1 MKSKINKSN
10 TEIEGKSF
18 KNFENRVKHF
28 TNDYLQ
34 IIGKVNEN
42 IENTRKI
49 LKSTSKNYLKT
60 LKTDYELN
68 NIKNIHD
75 FLVNKEKIMK
85 DIMIKNELQKYIFKS
100 RKKTY
105 FKSIE
110 YTSLSPIFKN
120 KDKKTLENI
129 SKFQKFEDRIFKKA
143 CFFNEKIDKIDLSKF
158 KRPKELYDKY
168 FNDKDDKAGNRFD
181 VYDMSNEVG
190 YNEKR
195 IEKKKVH
202 IVIPSE
208 KVLSSKSLN
217 LFMENEFLS
226 QVDDKN
232 EKN

>member
-1 MKSKINKSN
+1 MKSTKKNKSD
-10 TEIEGKSF
+10 IEVEGLSF

-42 IENTRKI
+42 IENSRKI
-49 LKSTSKNYLKT
+49 LKSTSKNYLKQ

-75 FLVNKEKIMK
+75 FLINKEKIMK

-110 YTSLSPIFKN
+110 YTSLTSIFKN
-120 KDKKTLENI
+120 KDKKTNENI
-129 SKFQKFEDRIFKKA
+129 SKFQKFEDRLFKKA
-143 CFFNEKIDKIDLSKF
+143 CFFNEKINKIDLSKF
-158 KRPKELYDKY
+158 KRPKDLYDKY
-168 FNDKDDKAGNRFD
+168 FNDNDDKGGNKND
-181 VYDMSNEVG
+181 VYDVNNEVKMSS
-190 YNEKR
+190 NQ
-195 IEKKKVH
+195 KKKVQ

-226 QVDDKN
+226 QVDNIK
-232 EKN
+232 